1 MRRTGANTTL
11 AFVIASLSL
20 HGAAGVGLL
29 ASPARS
35 AQSVIAE
42 RARPPAPIEMT
53 LEPSAEPPS
62 PPPQPEEADAGA
74 VMQPRSEPRT
84 PTPRERVQRE
94 EQERERQ
101 RERERERER
110 FTVPAMVQ
118 VAPAPPPPPPPPPP
132 PMHQQAV
139 EQSQSNNQRADNAQ
153 YIAERDNNVAVET
166 RAAVRGTQED
176 NPRPQHAAT
185 TQRAPG
191 EGAGVEDVHDGQR
204 DRQGAVA
211 RQEETHVGGRTNA
224 QTTRT
229 GAESNANAAVAG
241 GRAGAVG
248 AAGASGSAN
257 PAPESSTHVFAS
269 SEGVWG
275 QYALRPTGA
284 AARTAGANGSNGAQG
299 SGGSGG
305 TSAAARVGVAGQ
317 GAAGA
322 VAALSPAS
330 TDYTRAFGSAA
341 EQERR
346 VAQER
351 RTQARGESPTQ
362 SWQQLR
368 QGMENYN
375 SSVRVGNQTAL
386 RTRASPFATYLSQ
399 MHHRIHRL
407 FADGFLASLD
417 AGRSDNPLN
426 DPRLMNTVEIVLEQ
440 DGRVSRI
447 GIVRTSGNTM
457 FDVAAMNSVR
467 RSAPFGSAPEAIRS
481 ADGKVYI
488 HWGFYRSERQCG
500 TFNAEPFILSGP
512 NAAGSRERTTIIAP
526 SAGRDR

>member
-11 AFVIASLSL
+11 AFVLASLSL

-29 ASPARS
+29 VSPAHR
-35 AQSVIAE
+35 AQAVIAE
-42 RARPPAPIEMT
+42 RPSPAPPVE
-53 LEPSAEPPS
+53 LSFEPAATPPPS
-62 PPPQPEEADAGA
+62 TDERGDAGA
-74 VMQPRSEPRT
+74 SPVVAPEP
-84 PTPRERVQRE
+84 
-94 EQERERQ
+94 ERERERRA
-101 RERERERER
+101 REEREREIERREDERRERERER
-110 FTVPAMVQ
+110 FTVPTMLQ
-118 VAPAPPPPPPPPPP
+118 TAPAPPPPPPPPPP

-139 EQSQSNNQRADNAQ
+139 EQSQSNNQRADDAR
-153 YIAERDNNVAVET
+153 YIAERDNNVQVET
-166 RAAVRGTQED
+166 RAPVRGTQQD
-176 NPRPQHAAT
+176 NANPQHAAT
-185 TQRAPG
+185 AQRAPG
-191 EGAGVEDVHDGQR
+191 QGAGVEDVHDGR
-204 DRQGAVA
+204 RNRQGADTS
-211 RQEETHVGGRTNA
+211 QEATHVGGRTSAQSTQQGSNNA
-224 QTTRT
+224 TTS
-229 GAESNANAAVAG
+229 ASAAAQAG
-241 GRAGAVG
+241 GRAAG
-248 AAGASGSAN
+248 AAGAATESIAAN
-257 PAPESSTHVFAS
+257 RVFAA

-275 QYALRPTGA
+275 QYALRPERSTA
-284 AARTAGANGSNGAQG
+284 QAGANGANGAGG
-299 SGGSGG
+299 SGGS
-305 TSAAARVGVAGQ
+305 SAAARVGVAGQ

-330 TDYTRAFGSAA
+330 TDYARAFGGAA

-346 VAQER
+346 EARER

-368 QGMENYN
+368 EGMENYVE
-375 SSVRVGNQTAL
+375 SVRVGNQTAL

-417 AGRSDNPLN
+417 ASGSENPLN
-426 DPRLMNTVEIVLEQ
+426 DPRLMNTVEIVLER

-467 RSAPFGSAPEAIRS
+467 RSAPFGNAPEAIRS

-500 TFNAEPFILSGP
+500 TFNAEPFILSAP
-512 NAAGSRERTTIIAP
+512 NNSGSRERTTIIAP
-526 SAGRDR
+526 SVGRDR